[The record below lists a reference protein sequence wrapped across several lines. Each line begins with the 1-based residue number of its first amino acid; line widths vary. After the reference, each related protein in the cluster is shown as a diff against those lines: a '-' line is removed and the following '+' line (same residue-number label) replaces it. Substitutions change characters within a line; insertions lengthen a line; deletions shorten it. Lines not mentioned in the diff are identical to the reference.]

1 MARISP
7 AMTAFNRS
15 ISVLSRPLDPR
26 RGYLNSLFMFV
37 TFFQELR
44 QAGIPVTLREYLTLM
59 EAMEQDLASRRVE
72 DFYYLSRAALVKDE
86 RNLDKFDR
94 VFGHVFKGLEGAA
107 ELAAEIPI
115 EWLKKLAEK
124 YLTEEQKAQIEALG
138 GLDKLLETLRK
149 RLEEQKGRHQGGS
162 KWIGTAGT
170 SPFGAYG
177 YNPEG
182 VRIGQD
188 KNRNFRAVKVWDRRE
203 FKDLDDEVELGTR
216 NIKVALRR
224 LRKFART
231 GAPEELDLDG
241 TIKGTAQKGYL
252 DIIMRPERHNA
263 VKVLLFFDV
272 GGSMDWHVQATEEL
286 FSAARSE
293 FEHMEHFYFHNC
305 LYERVWKENR
315 RRYDHTT
322 PTWDVLHTF
331 PHDYK
336 VVFVGDA
343 SMSPYEIAMPGG
355 SVEHMNEE
363 AGQAWL
369 ERVTRTYPACVW
381 LNPVPEDQWEYTQSI
396 RMIRQLLGGRMYPLT
411 LEGLDRAMRELV
423 R

>member
-1 MARISP
+1 
-7 AMTAFNRS
+7 
-15 ISVLSRPLDPR
+15 
-26 RGYLNSLFMFV
+26 MFV
-37 TFFQELR
+37 TFFQELK
-44 QAGIPVTLREYLTLM
+44 QAGLPVTLREYLTLM
-59 EAMEQDLASRRVE
+59 EAMDRDLASRRVE
-72 DFYYLSRAALVKDE
+72 DFYYLSRATLVKDE

-94 VFGHVFKGLEGAA
+94 VFGHVFKGLELGA

-124 YLTEEQKAQIEALG
+124 YLTEEEKKQIEALG
-138 GLDKLLETLRK
+138 GLDKLLETLRE
-149 RLEEQKGRHQGGS
+149 RLAEQKGRHQGGS

-188 KNRNFRAVKVWDRRE
+188 KNRNFRAVKVWDRRD

-241 TIKGTAQKGYL
+241 TIKGTAHKGYL

-286 FSAARSE
+286 FSAARTE
-293 FEHMEHFYFHNC
+293 FKHMEHFYFHNC

-315 RRYDHTT
+315 RRHDHTT

-336 VVFVGDA
+336 VIFVGDA
-343 SMSPYEIAMPGG
+343 SMSPYELGMPGG

-363 AGQAWL
+363 AGQVWL
-369 ERVTRTYPACVW
+369 DRVTRTYPACVW
-381 LNPVPEDQWEYTQSI
+381 LNPVPENQWDYTQSI
-396 RMIRQLLGGRMYPLT
+396 RMVRQAFAGRMYPLT